1 MISGGRLV
9 TFFLPRRRAM
19 GVLIAAGLSVSLL
32 TGCNDGDEQVP
43 EESPSVSAETSSA
56 GLRGGT
62 FNARL
67 PSGAS
72 VRITLPATPPP
83 DEDVD
88 KLRKDAGVE
97 RALYA
102 KISID
107 NRNGRQPV
115 SVSRLV
121 LTAEDGSIYRL
132 DALPKVAPE
141 WTSERGDNGEWT
153 NAGGDRVSEEK
164 ARDIDRRVDDTVA
177 KYTGDVPVGGR
188 GDEILV
194 GDLSRLPATFAS
206 MELIPSMGDSEE
218 RAVRP
223 SPDSRNEPAAP
234 RPASP
239 ADPAEP
245 EAPEEDPPPG
255 DPGDEPTEEEP
266 PADGGGSESTTDPVP
281 EEPTDAPAP
290 PQEPV
295 PSEPGTQPT
304 TAPEAGASVPPVAL
318 SVPAQAVGEQQPV
331 QP

>member
-1 MISGGRLV
+1 MISEGRLV
-9 TFFLPRRRAM
+9 TFSLPRQRAFGALM
-19 GVLIAAGLSVSLL
+19 AAGLLVTAL
-32 TGCNDGDEQVP
+32 TSCDGGEERAP
-43 EESPSVSAETSSA
+43 EPSASASAENSAA

-62 FNARL
+62 FNASL

-83 DEDVD
+83 DEDVE
-88 KLRKDAGVE
+88 KLRKDAGID

-107 NRNGRQPV
+107 NREGRQPV

-121 LTAEDGSIYRL
+121 LTAEDGAIYRL
-132 DALPKVAPE
+132 DALPKSVPGWSSDQAE
-141 WTSERGDNGEWT
+141 NGDWK

-223 SPDSRNEPAAP
+223 SPDSGNEPAAP

-239 ADPAEP
+239 ADP
-245 EAPEEDPPPG
+245 EAPESPDEEPPA
-255 DPGDEPTEEEP
+255 DDDSDDQEP
-266 PADGGGSESTTDPVP
+266 PADGGSDPSSDPVP

-290 PQEPV
+290 PQDPV
-295 PSEPGTQPT
+295 PSEPGDQPT
-304 TAPEAGASVPPVAL
+304 SAPEAGAPEIPPAP
-318 SVPAQAVGEQQPV
+318 SVPAQAAGEQEPV

>member
-1 MISGGRLV
+1 M
-9 TFFLPRRRAM
+9 TFSLPRQRALSAL
-19 GVLIAAGLSVSLL
+19 VAAGLLATAL
-32 TGCNDGDEQVP
+32 TSCDSGEEPSPEQSA
-43 EESPSVSAETSSA
+43 SPSAESSA
-56 GLRGGT
+56 ASLRGGT
-62 FNARL
+62 FNASL

-83 DEDVD
+83 DEHVE
-88 KLRKDAGVE
+88 KLRKDAGID

-107 NRNGRQPV
+107 NRKGRQPV

-121 LTAEDGSIYRL
+121 LTAEDGAIYRL
-132 DALPKVAPE
+132 DALPRAVPE
-141 WTSERGDNGEWT
+141 WASDRAENGDWK
-153 NAGGDRVSEEK
+153 NAGGDKISEDK
-164 ARDIDRRVDDTVA
+164 ARDIDRRVDETVA

-194 GDLSRLPATFAS
+194 GDLSGLPARFAS

-223 SPDSRNEPAAP
+223 SPDSGNEPAAP

-245 EAPEEDPPPG
+245 EAPDQDIASP
-255 DPGDEPTEEEP
+255 DDEEP
-266 PADGGGSESTTDPVP
+266 PTDGGSESTTDPAP

-290 PQEPV
+290 PDDPAPPE
-295 PSEPGTQPT
+295 SGTDPT
-304 TAPEAGASVPPVAL
+304 SASDVDAPEVPAEPSVPV
-318 SVPAQAVGEQQPV
+318 QAAGEQQQVKP
-331 QP
+331 